1 MAHRILHHHGL
12 LKNTAKREK
21 ALHHKNAEFIP
32 LNIAIL
38 TLTDTRTFENDTS
51 GQALEDAL
59 TAAGHRRADRK
70 LCKDDIYASRAIVSE
85 WIADPGIDVII
96 STGGTG
102 LTSRDST
109 PEALK
114 PLFDQAIEGFGELSN
129 KSALEAATTDWILV
143 NLQQK
148 GRLLAVEKYPH
159 SYPHCWRC
167 HKPTIFRAT
176 EQQAMQRRNEAQ
188 RTYTP
193 PYHANYFT
201 APQATKTVAEL
212 EASGIKKAGEQVAQ
226 ALVSQFSI

>member
-1 MAHRILHHHGL
+1 M
-12 LKNTAKREK
+12 
-21 ALHHKNAEFIP
+21 HHKNAEFIP

-114 PLFDQAIEGFGELSN
+114 PLFDQAIEGFGELFRQLSWEEIGTSTIQSRAVAGLAN
-129 KSALEAATTDWILV
+129 QTLIFCLPGSTGACKTGWNRILEEQLDS
-143 NLQQK
+143 
-148 GRLLAVEKYPH
+148 R
-159 SYPHCWRC
+159 
-167 HKPTIFRAT
+167 HKPCNFA
-176 EQQAMQRRNEAQ
+176 AQ
-188 RTYTP
+188 TR
-193 PYHANYFT
+193 
-201 APQATKTVAEL
+201 
-212 EASGIKKAGEQVAQ
+212 SGAH
-226 ALVSQFSI
+226 LS